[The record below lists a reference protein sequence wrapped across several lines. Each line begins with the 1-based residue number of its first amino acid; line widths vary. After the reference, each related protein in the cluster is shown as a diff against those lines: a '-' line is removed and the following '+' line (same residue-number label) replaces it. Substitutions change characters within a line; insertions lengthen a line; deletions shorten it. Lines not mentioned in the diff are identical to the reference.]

1 MAEEIRW
8 HYRFYNFSRAYS
20 LLSEALEEGVE
31 ELNDL
36 EKEGAIQRFEHTF
49 ELGWNTLK
57 DHLEYDGVAMDSVTP
72 RSVIRTAAAAGLIAD
87 GQTWIDMLED
97 RRNTSHRYDIELLEE
112 VLGNI
117 RDNYLPILESL
128 RERLSAEMT
137 E

>member
-1 MAEEIRW
+1 MVEEIRW
-8 HYRFYNFSRAYS
+8 HYRFHNFSRAYS

-31 ELNDL
+31 ALNDL
-36 EKEGAIQRFEHTF
+36 EREGVIQRFEYTF

-57 DHLEYDGVAMDSVTP
+57 DHLEYEGVTMDSVTP

-97 RRNTSHRYDIELLEE
+97 RRNTSHRYDMELLEE

-117 RDNYLPILESL
+117 RDNYLPVLDTL
-128 RERLSAEMT
+128 HERLLEEMG